1 MAPAAAMETGDAGVA
16 GGFYHRPHPD
26 PSHRHRVR
34 ARLKNLNRHLIDRA
48 VAVFARTL
56 PGGIAMLDVGAG
68 GGHYRHHFA
77 AQRYVAVDRGFEQA
91 GYAGLDVAGDIRRL
105 PFADGSVA
113 AAMCVEVI
121 EHVYETREFL
131 AELARVLAPGA
142 RLLLTSPLCYGEHMQ
157 PWDFHRFTRFALERL
172 MAEGG
177 FEIESLEARG
187 GFFTLAA
194 YLVARVPD
202 ELVRNGGRL
211 ARLLKP
217 LARLGCTYLLAPLL
231 LSLDGLDRN
240 RHFTLGYVC
249 VARRR

>member
-1 MAPAAAMETGDAGVA
+1 
-16 GGFYHRPHPD
+16 
-26 PSHRHRVR
+26 VR
-34 ARLKNLNRHLIDRA
+34 AKLKNLNRYLIDRA
-48 VAVFARTL
+48 VASFARSL
-56 PGGIAMLDVGAG
+56 PSGIAMLDVGAG

-77 AQRYVAVDRGFEQA
+77 AQRYVAVDRGYEQP

-105 PFADGSVA
+105 PFGNGAVA

-121 EHVYETREFL
+121 EHVYETRDFL

-157 PWDFHRFTRFALERL
+157 PWDFHRFTRYALERL
-172 MAEGG
+172 MAEAG
-177 FEIESLEARG
+177 FDIETLEARG

-202 ELVRNGGRL
+202 ELVRNGGFF
-211 ARLLKP
+211 ARALKP
-217 LARLGCTYLLAPLL
+217 LTRLMCTYLLAPALL
-231 LSLDGLDRN
+231 ALDPLDRN
-240 RHFTLGYVC
+240 RRFTLGYVC

>member
-1 MAPAAAMETGDAGVA
+1 MPEMLEMPADSSIAPIPTLPPL
-16 GGFYHRPHPD
+16 RPP
-26 PSHRHRVR
+26 RVR
-34 ARLKNLNRHLIDRA
+34 AKLKNLNRHLIDRA
-48 VAVFARTL
+48 VAAFAATL
-56 PGGIAMLDVGAG
+56 PADIAMLDVGAG
-68 GGHYRHHFA
+68 GGHYRRHFA
-77 AQRYVAVDRGFEQA
+77 AQRYVAVDRGYEQP

-105 PFADGSVA
+105 PFGASSVK

-121 EHVYETREFL
+121 EHVFETREFL

-157 PWDFHRFTRFALERL
+157 PWDYHRFTRFALERL

-177 FEIESLEARG
+177 FDIESLEARG

-202 ELVRNGGRL
+202 ELVRNGGGF
-211 ARLLKP
+211 ARLMKP
-217 LARLGCTYLLAPLL
+217 LARLLCTYLLAPLL
-231 LSLDGLDRN
+231 LSLDGVDRN
-240 RHFTLGYVC
+240 RRFTLGYVC

>member
-1 MAPAAAMETGDAGVA
+1 
-16 GGFYHRPHPD
+16 
-26 PSHRHRVR
+26 VR
-34 ARLKNLNRHLIDRA
+34 AKLKNLNRYLIDRA
-48 VAVFARTL
+48 VASFARSL
-56 PGGIAMLDVGAG
+56 PSGIVMLDVGAG
-68 GGHYRHHFA
+68 GGHYRRHFA
-77 AQRYVAVDRGFEQA
+77 AQRYVAVDRGFEQP

-105 PFADGSVA
+105 PFGDASVE

-157 PWDFHRFTRFALERL
+157 PWDFHRFTRYALERL
-172 MAEGG
+172 MAEAG
-177 FEIESLEARG
+177 FDIESLEARG

-202 ELVRNGGRL
+202 ELVRNGGFF
-211 ARLLKP
+211 ARALKP
-217 LARLGCTYLLAPLL
+217 LARLLCTYLLAPLL

-240 RHFTLGYVC
+240 RRFTLGYVC

>member
-1 MAPAAAMETGDAGVA
+1 M
-16 GGFYHRPHPD
+16 
-26 PSHRHRVR
+26 R
-34 ARLKNLNRHLIDRA
+34 AKLKNLNRYLIDGA
-48 VAVFARTL
+48 VASFARSL
-56 PGGIAMLDVGAG
+56 PSGIAMLDVGAG
-68 GGHYRHHFA
+68 GGHYRRHFA
-77 AQRYVAVDRGFEQA
+77 AQRYVAVDRGFEQP

-105 PFADGSVA
+105 PFGNGAVA

-172 MAEGG
+172 LPEAG
-177 FEIESLEARG
+177 FDIETLEARG

-202 ELVRNGGRL
+202 ELVRNGGFF
-211 ARLLKP
+211 ARALKP
-217 LARLGCTYLLAPLL
+217 LTRLMCTYLLAPALL
-231 LSLDGLDRN
+231 ALDPLDRN
-240 RHFTLGYVC
+240 RRFTLGYVC

>member
-1 MAPAAAMETGDAGVA
+1 M
-16 GGFYHRPHPD
+16 R
-26 PSHRHRVR
+26 S
-34 ARLKNLNRHLIDRA
+34 RLKNLNRYLIDRA
-48 VAVFARTL
+48 VAAFAGSL
-56 PGGIAMLDVGAG
+56 PAGATMLDVGAG

-77 AQRYVAVDRGFEQA
+77 AQRYVAVDRGYEQS
-91 GYAGLDVAGDIRRL
+91 GHAGLDVAGDIRRL
-105 PFADGSVA
+105 PFADRAVS

-157 PWDFHRFTRFALERL
+157 PWDFHRFTRYALQRL
-172 MAEGG
+172 LPEAG
-177 FEIESLEARG
+177 FEVESLEARG

-202 ELVRNGGRL
+202 ELVRNGGGL
-211 ARLLKP
+211 ARLAKP
-217 LARLGCTYLLAPLL
+217 LARLACTYLLAPLL
-231 LSLDGLDRN
+231 LALDPLDRN
-240 RHFTLGYVC
+240 RRFTLGYVC